1 MDFSFPLLNHFQY
14 SNNRMKLH
22 WNSLNVRINNETQ
35 TYDLYKRR
43 IWRLLLF
50 DLENRGTLSRFFAR
64 PFRGHWF
71 TQTRSLCSAI
81 LSTRGNF
88 NENQR
93 ITYRDISNRHRYG
106 EETWTERIRFV
117 HDIGRINIFS
127 FFWTIKLRQA
137 LFLRHVI
144 YSLCIVF

>member
-1 MDFSFPLLNHFQY
+1 MDFSFPLLNHFQC

-22 WNSLNVRINNETQ
+22 WSSLNVRISNETQ

-50 DLENRGTLSRFFAR
+50 DLENRGTLSRFFVR

-93 ITYRDISNRHRYG
+93 ITYCAFRIVIDVVKKPEPNIYVSFTILIESIFFHAFEQLNSVKRYFY
-106 EETWTERIRFV
+106 TV
-117 HDIGRINIFS
+117 
-127 FFWTIKLRQA
+127 
-137 LFLRHVI
+137 
-144 YSLCIVF
+144 